1 MIKTP
6 SDFMPRQ
13 FDIADSYRN
22 NFDLKTVETEACTL
36 DDDDTLKYM
45 FNMVFGRRLKKRQ
58 LSEKE
63 ILGDKFIELEKSKVI
78 LSDIINNPGERL
90 HNVAQMDVQSYT
102 ELGDRG
108 AAVKVLLAVAD
119 QALGFAT
126 DCDILTKKDNPNI
139 MSPVSYVVQQWFT
152 TDRPYQLPQSVLYE
166 SASVHKIGVGGW
178 RLATFPIVG
187 NGLSGSLLGNVYEGE
202 KPFISLPS
210 FNISPD
216 NSEV

>member
-6 SDFMPRQ
+6 NDFMPRQ
-13 FDIADSYRN
+13 FDIPETYKN
-22 NFDLKTVETEACTL
+22 NFNLNTVETEACTL

-45 FNMVFGRRLKKRQ
+45 FNMIFGRKLKKHQ

-63 ILGDKFIELEKSKVI
+63 ILGDKILPYEKSKVI

-90 HNVAQMDVQSYT
+90 HNVAQMEVQSYK

-119 QALGFAT
+119 KAFGFST
-126 DCDILTKKDNPNI
+126 DCKIITKKDNPNI
-139 MSPVSYVVQQWFT
+139 VSPVNYVVQQWFT
-152 TDRPYQLPQSVLYE
+152 TDYPYQLPQAVLHE
-166 SASVHKIGVGGW
+166 SAMLHGIGVGGW
-178 RLATFPIVG
+178 RLATFPMVG
-187 NGLSGSLLGNVYEGE
+187 KGLSGSLLGNVYEGE

-210 FNISPD
+210 FNLPPKS
-216 NSEV
+216 SEV